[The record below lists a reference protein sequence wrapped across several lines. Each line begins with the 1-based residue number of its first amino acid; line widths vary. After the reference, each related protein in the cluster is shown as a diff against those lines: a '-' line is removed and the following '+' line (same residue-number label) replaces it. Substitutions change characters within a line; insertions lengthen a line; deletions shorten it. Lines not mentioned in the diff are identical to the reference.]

1 MPRHGKVVAIIP
13 VRKGS
18 VRVKNKSVRPFH
30 DTSLLE
36 HKIKQLLEIKEID
49 EIVLNTD
56 SEEAIKIGTKYGLK
70 IHIREDYYAS
80 SECNNSD
87 FFKHIAENTSD
98 DSKYLVYTPVTSPFI
113 QNNTISAIINKFME
127 NDMYDS
133 VLGGELIKHHMW
145 MNGEPVNY
153 DPNNAPNTQDLPDVI
168 ACNYSCAILSR
179 DNQIKNKS
187 LVGKKPFFH
196 ILSQYEAIDI
206 DTIFDF
212 EMAELMYKNKFK
224 FPKV

>member
-1 MPRHGKVVAIIP
+1 MPRQGKVVAVIP

-36 HKIKQLLEIKEID
+36 NKIKQLKEINVID

-56 SEEAIKIGTKYGLK
+56 SDEAIKIGKKYGIK
-70 IHIREDYYAS
+70 IHRRDDYYAS

-87 FFKHIAENTSD
+87 FFKHIAENTSAD
-98 DSKYLVYTPVTSPFI
+98 CKYLVYTPVTSPFI
-113 QNNTISAIINKFME
+113 QNKTITSIIHKFME
-127 NDMYDS
+127 NDMYDC

-145 MNGEPVNY
+145 MNGKPVNY
-153 DPNNAPNTQDLPDVI
+153 DPSNAPNTQDLPDVI
-168 ACNYSCAILSR
+168 ACNYACAILSR
-179 DNQIKNKS
+179 ENQIKNKS
-187 LVGKKPFFH
+187 LVGNKPFFH

-212 EMAELMYKNKFK
+212 EMAELMYKNNFK
-224 FPKV
+224 K